1 MEKFEHDYIL
11 RNIQDA
17 HESQIEY
24 ILQHLNAGNV
34 DGAKYICETLLNIYK
49 LKKEKKQNG

>member
-17 HESQIEY
+17 HESQIEH
-24 ILQHLNAGNV
+24 ILQHLNAGNI

-49 LKKEKKQNG
+49 LKKEEKQNG